1 VSYISSADAPH
12 LSRCIVYLTVPL
24 RLCCQATEAELQ
36 AAEEEAQQVERRIRE
51 QNVAANRAVVEEI
64 FDSFDAD
71 GDGKLTK
78 GEYRDYLVGID
89 AWGKGTY
96 TDAKWDTPD
105 GWPDECALMES
116 GVDGISREAFHS
128 LLYGRFRVTNIES
141 DIQKVRGRNS

>member
-1 VSYISSADAPH
+1 M
-12 LSRCIVYLTVPL
+12 PL
-24 RLCCQATEAELQ
+24 RLRCQATEAEFQ

-51 QNVAANRAVVEEI
+51 QNVAANRAVVDEI

-78 GEYRDYLVGID
+78 GEYRDYLEGID
-89 AWGKGTY
+89 AWGTGNF
-96 TDAKWDTPD
+96 TDANWDTR
-105 GWPDECALMES
+105 WPDECATLES

-128 LLYGRFRVTNIES
+128 LLYGRFRVTNVES